1 MLEEVTEF
9 TPKEGHELA
18 PEPDT
23 APEESNS
30 LLTEGDDLLS
40 RAEMDVSDLY
50 LAIFF
55 FFLMLHT
62 LR

>member
-9 TPKEGHELA
+9 APKEGHELA

-23 APEESNS
+23 VPEESDS

-50 LAIFF
+50 PANVF